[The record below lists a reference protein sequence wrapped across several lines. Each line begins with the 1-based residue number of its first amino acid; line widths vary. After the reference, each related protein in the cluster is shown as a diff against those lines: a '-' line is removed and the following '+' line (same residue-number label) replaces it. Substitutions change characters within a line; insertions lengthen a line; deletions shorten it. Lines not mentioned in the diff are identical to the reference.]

1 MSNIE
6 QLLNINYV
14 SVILSIFVILFGL
27 VAIFDVVGKISVY
40 IGKPVKW
47 IKKNNEDH
55 EAIIK
60 LTETLDALKKQQ
72 DTDREQSIK
81 HDQRIKDD
89 IDKISTMFFDK
100 SIEDMRW
107 RILDFA
113 SAISNGR
120 KFNRESYDFIIKT
133 YEQYE
138 QILKEQD
145 RTNGVIDETVAY
157 IKETFREHLR
167 NGDFL

>member
-6 QLLNINYV
+6 QLVNINYV

-27 VAIFDVVGKISVY
+27 VAVFDVISKISVY
-40 IGKPVKW
+40 VGKPVKW
-47 IKKNNEDH
+47 IRKNNEDH
-55 EAIIK
+55 ETILK
-60 LTETLDALKKQQ
+60 VTETLEALKKQQ

-107 RILDFA
+107 RILDFS

-138 QILKEQD
+138 QILKEQG

-167 NGDFL
+167 NGDFN